1 MTTPRVPRGV
11 AAGFALRMAIWIAAL
26 LGLLRLPWVQKQLL
40 IPFAGLQQQ
49 LACAITSAPRDAV
62 AVDLSCTGADAMALC
77 LGAILAFPATWLRR
91 LGGCAVGLALIAVL
105 NTARIGSLSLL
116 TGSRDL
122 FQLLH
127 LYLWPAAIIVV
138 TAGFVFL
145 WMSSAGRG
153 GGLAELARPPGRPAS
168 PARRFLGLTLLFA
181 ALYYV
186 GAAWFL
192 GSQWLLAVGN
202 GVAATAGLLMSA
214 AGAPAEVTGNQLT
227 TASGAWVVTQQC
239 VATPLIAVYLAAA
252 FALVLPPLKRALAI
266 LAAVP
271 IFLLLATARLLV
283 LALPE
288 TLVAGSYT
296 VAIHA
301 FYQVIAAFLSVFVIA
316 RLRPGASWT
325 ESIARALPAV
335 GIGAVAGGVVGAW
348 HAASVRPLLA
358 HLSESAHL
366 GHGWVDPQGA
376 LDLLPALQ
384 IGLFAALLWLRRGR
398 RDLGALTA
406 AWLFLLL
413 LQAAAVVGF
422 GELARHAPLEP
433 PIVVIR
439 ALALIV
445 PLALAWPLDRRGGSR
460 PASLAEATATQ
471 AG

>member
-202 GVAATAGLLMSA
+202 GVAATAGVLMSA

-239 VATPLIAVYLAAA
+239 VATPLIAVYLAAV
-252 FALVLPPLKRALAI
+252 FTLALSPLKRALAI
-266 LAAVP
+266 LAGAP
-271 IFLLLATARLLV
+271 LFLLLATARLLV
-283 LALPE
+283 LALPQ
-288 TLVAGSYT
+288 TLVAGSHD

-301 FYQVIAAFLSVFVIA
+301 FYQILAAVLALLVLA
-316 RLRPGASWT
+316 RLRPASDWT
-325 ESIARALPAV
+325 ESLARALAAV
-335 GIGAVAGGVVGAW
+335 GIGALLAGAVGGLYAG
-348 HAASVRPLLA
+348 SVRPLLGRV
-358 HLSESAHL
+358 SEVAHL
-366 GHGWVDPQGA
+366 GHGWVDSQGA
-376 LDLLPALQ
+376 LDLLPAFQ
-384 IGLFAALLWLRRGR
+384 IGLFAALLWLRPGR
-398 RDLGALTA
+398 YDRGALSA

-413 LQAAAVVGF
+413 AQAAAVIGF
-422 GELARHAPLEP
+422 GELARHSSLEP
-433 PIVVIR
+433 PIVLIR

-445 PLALAWPLDRRGGSR
+445 PLVLARLLEGRGECTSAPLPGVS
-460 PASLAEATATQ
+460 AAH